1 MATTTHRDAQRS
13 RVYAGEG
20 AWEARLDAARRGARR
35 ATVAGSQVLLP
46 QEVLFGS
53 LQAAQDYADLQLRHL
68 GVPGVTVRARRGH
81 RRAHW
86 SLEGGLATV
95 ALPVPVHGTSWALR
109 EAVLLHELAHHV
121 AFHLDA
127 ASDHGPLFV
136 RRMLQLVAS
145 ALGPEAAL
153 ALQVD
158 YAESGVTG

>member
-1 MATTTHRDAQRS
+1 MPPTTTRDAQRA
-13 RVYAGEG
+13 RVYSGEN

-53 LQAAQDYADLQLRHL
+53 LEAAQTYADQQLAGL
-68 GVPGVTVRARRGH
+68 DVPVVTVRERRGH
-81 RRAHW
+81 ARAHW
-86 SLEGGLATV
+86 ALEGSHAAI

-121 AFHLDA
+121 AFHLDGA
-127 ASDHGPLFV
+127 MDHGPSFV

-153 ALQVD
+153 ALRVD
-158 YAESGVTG
+158 YAQSGVHG